1 MKTNKLPLMF
11 ILMALL
17 CTQAIGKII
26 YVDDDANGVKN
37 GTSWE
42 NAYKYLQDALT
53 DAKYAAKPVEIRVA
67 QGTYRP
73 DMGAGIAQGNRQA
86 TFQLIS
92 KVNLIGGYAGPGQP
106 DPNVRDI
113 ELYETILSGDLNN
126 NDVEGINL
134 FDEPSRR
141 DNCYRI
147 ITSNNIDE
155 TTSIDGFT
163 ITAGNANETI
173 CQNGGG
179 LYNYQ
184 SNLTVTKCKFIKNS
198 AYKGGGAYNYYNN
211 PNFINCTFDKNLVKD
226 YGGGIYNDNSSPTFT
241 NCTCSENYADS
252 YGGGMYNNTK
262 SNPTLTNCTFNGNSA
277 NKNGGGMY
285 NYSNNNP
292 TLTNCTF
299 NGNSAKYGGGIYNY
313 SITATLTNCTFI
325 QNDADTYGGGI
336 YNVSSNLMLTNCT
349 FSRNSSEF
357 NGGGIYNAGGIPTL
371 TNCSFSGNT
380 SESDGGG
387 MYNSNSNPT
396 LTNCIF
402 SGNTSGSD
410 GGGMFNYSNSNPTL
424 TNCTLS
430 KNKADYYG
438 GGIYNASSNPSIEK
452 CLFSENTAGNY
463 GGGVYNDNSKVKLM
477 SCIFSGN
484 KAVSGGGGIDNKA
497 SNIAVV
503 NCTFTGNLSQ
513 LGNAIC
519 CFIDSGNTNNP
530 LLSSI
535 ELTNCI
541 LWDEDEQIANVDGS
555 RITIA
560 YCDVKGGQSSIYSPD
575 ENLIWGAGNIDSDPC
590 FAAAG
595 YWDPNGTA
603 NNSNDDF
610 WVEGDYHLKSQAGRF
625 DPNSQ
630 SWIIDDVTSP
640 CIDAGD
646 IMAPIGYEQHPNGNI
661 INIGAFG
668 GTIEASKSLY
678 EDINSSLNQAIYPE
692 PLDNAV
698 NVVLDTI
705 LSWLSDSNSY
715 AHEVY
720 FGAREYPPFV
730 QKRYESDF
738 FPGALEPNTK
748 YYWRIDDLDNS
759 LNRVTGNIWTFTTGA
774 KPDFAYNPNPRNG
787 EKNVKYET
795 ILSWNPG
802 LNANY
807 HNVYFGTNF
816 NDINNAMPWYPP
828 VARVSYFQ
836 GPNYYHPSGME
847 FNMTYYWR
855 IDESTSTRS
864 TTFVKDNIWSFT
876 TGSHPIQAYNPN
888 PADSSISVG
897 PDTLLTWSRGLGA
910 VKHDIYFGTNPYD
923 ANEATVDNPLGVLV
937 SAGQEPN
944 FYDPGTL
951 KYNWLYCW
959 RIDEID
965 SNGIT
970 TKGDMWTFTIRQGGK
985 PTRASCFIGQVP
997 VWIDGKTIEISNT
1010 SVGQILNQNDSVGG
1024 MSAKGHEINQ
1034 VQEHQ
1039 GTYDLY
1045 DIILE
1050 SGNCITVA
1058 DEHYFMSDS
1067 GIWISSKTLEAGM
1080 KLRTAYGIIGIKS
1093 VTKQPENFTGKVY
1106 NLDVK
1111 RSDRYMVGMDA
1122 VIVRDY

>member
-53 DAKYAAKPVEIRVA
+53 NAKNAAKPVEIHVA
-67 QGTYRP
+67 QGIYKP
-73 DMGAGIAQGNRQA
+73 DLGAGITQGNRQA
-86 TFQLIS
+86 TFQIIS

-113 ELYETILSGDLNN
+113 ELYETILSGDVNN

-134 FDEPSRR
+134 FDEPSRQ
-141 DNCYRI
+141 DNCYLV
-147 ITSNNIDE
+147 ITSNNINE

-163 ITAGNANETI
+163 ITAGNANSSSY
-173 CQNGGG
+173 QNGGG
-179 LYNYQ
+179 LYNYK

-198 AYKGGGAYNYYNN
+198 AYKGGGAYNYSNN
-211 PNFINCTFDKNLVKD
+211 PNYASYINCTFDNNMAKNC
-226 YGGGIYNDNSSPTFT
+226 GGGICNDYSSPKLI
-241 NCTCSENYADS
+241 NCTFIENFADS
-252 YGGGMYNNTK
+252 YGGGLYNYFHC
-262 SNPTLTNCTFNGNSA
+262 NPTLTNCTFNKNSA
-277 NKNGGGMY
+277 KSGGGLYDQTSNNSILTDCSFSRNNSKSDGGGMY
-285 NYSNNNP
+285 ISVSN
-292 TLTNCTF
+292 
-299 NGNSAKYGGGIYNY
+299 
-313 SITATLTNCTFI
+313 
-325 QNDADTYGGGI
+325 
-336 YNVSSNLMLTNCT
+336 
-349 FSRNSSEF
+349 
-357 NGGGIYNAGGIPTL
+357 PTL
-371 TNCSFSGNT
+371 TNCSFSENT
-380 SESDGGG
+380 SESHGGG
-387 MYNSNSNPT
+387 IYNISGYPI
-396 LTNCIF
+396 LTNCSF

-410 GGGMFNYSNSNPTL
+410 GGGMYNYGGVFNYYISKPILTKCTFYGNSALYGGGLYNYYNSNTIL
-424 TNCTLS
+424 INCIIS
-430 KNKADYYG
+430 KNKAEYYG

-452 CLFSENTAGNY
+452 CLISENKAGYY
-463 GGGVYNDNSKVKLM
+463 GGGICNDNSKIKLM
-477 SCIFSGN
+477 NCIFNGN
-484 KAVSGGGGIDNKA
+484 KAVLGGGGMDNKA
-497 SNIAVV
+497 SNITAV
-503 NCTFTGNLSQ
+503 NCTFTGNLSKY
-513 LGNAIC
+513 GNNIF
-519 CFIDSGNTNNP
+519 CFTNPGNINDP
-530 LLSSI
+530 LSSII

-541 LWDEDEQIANVDGS
+541 LWDKDEQIANVDGS

-575 ENLIWGAGNIDSDPC
+575 EYLIWEAGNIDIDPC
-590 FAAAG
+590 FAASG
-595 YWDPNGTA
+595 YWDPNGTT

-625 DPNSQ
+625 DTNSQ
-630 SWIIDDVTSP
+630 NWIIDDVTSP
-640 CIDAGD
+640 CIDSGD
-646 IMAPIGYEQHPNGNI
+646 PITPIGYEPHPNGNI
-661 INIGAFG
+661 INLGVFG

-678 EDINSSLNQAIYPE
+678 DFNYLQKALSPV
-692 PLDNAV
+692 PTDNAI
-698 NVVLDTI
+698 NVVLDPI

-715 AHEVY
+715 LHEVY
-720 FGAREYPPFV
+720 FGTKEYPPFV
-730 QKRYESDF
+730 QKLYESDF

-748 YYWRIDDLDNS
+748 YYWRIDVLDNL
-759 LNRVTGNIWTFTTGA
+759 LNRITGDIWTFTTGA
-774 KPDFAYNPNPRNG
+774 KPDYAYNPNPRNG
-787 EKNVKYET
+787 ANNVKYGT
-795 ILSWNPG
+795 ILSWNSG

-807 HNVYFGTNF
+807 HNVFLGTDFNNVNNATKENSLGVLVSYMQGTNNYKPGKMNF
-816 NDINNAMPWYPP
+816 N
-828 VARVSYFQ
+828 Q
-836 GPNYYHPSGME
+836 
-847 FNMTYYWR
+847 TYYWR
-855 IDESTSTRS
+855 IDEIHES
-864 TTFVKDNIWSFT
+864 TTVKGNIWSFT

-888 PADSSISVG
+888 PADSAISVG
-897 PDTLLTWSRGLGA
+897 PDTLLSWSGGLGA
-910 VKHDIYFGTNPYD
+910 VKYDVYFGTNPYD
-923 ANEATVDNPLGVLV
+923 VNEASINNPMGVLV
-937 SAGQEPN
+937 SSGQEPN

-951 KYNWLYCW
+951 KYNQLYCW

-970 TKGDMWTFTIRQGGK
+970 TKGDMWTFTIRTQGK
-985 PTRASCFIGQVP
+985 STRASCFIGQVP
-997 VWIDGKTIEISNT
+997 VWIDEKTVEISNT
-1010 SVGQILNQNDSVGG
+1010 SVGQILNQNDLIGG

-1067 GIWISSKTLEAGM
+1067 GKWISSKNLEAGM